1 MPRSYVAGLQRLPA
15 RERSSCAALPLR
27 LHGVHHALDEAPGGE
42 VGERMQLAASQ
53 VQRARRVGERHVLV
67 LALLEVF
74 VLPSTTTTAVEGDSL
89 QHRDLLLRCPLQ
101 ARVHP
106 AHDVRGAV
114 VDGDGARRERGL
126 EVVLLH
132 DPVAHEAVE
141 GNELDAS
148 LAEGA
153 GGGHVPGLALV
164 FPVLLSQ
171 RDLAVL
177 HEDLQGGA
185 VEGIAA
191 APAEAAELVNLVAVA
206 KALAATENAEHGGSC
221 TLPPGGGVAERLL
234 HPRRVDVVILTQ
246 DHEPPRAAAE
256 ALLQEPLLLARQARL
271 VIGAPLLYDEACGG
285 EPLAAPACD
294 REEAALPRETRGPR
308 LHLRSELLPVL
319 GAAVGHHPV
328 DDIWGLVLLAPLPRR
343 VPPLVRLQ
351 QSRPPDGRR
360 TQEAVGLLTVVER
373 SNGHRRGEEA
383 EEQREAAEHR

>member
-27 LHGVHHALDEAPGGE
+27 LHRVHHALDEAPGRE
-42 VGERMQLAASQ
+42 VAGRMRLAAS
-53 VQRARRVGERHVLV
+53 HVLV

-74 VLPSTTTTAVEGDSL
+74 VLPSTAAAAVEGGGL

-114 VDGDGARRERGL
+114 VDGDGARLERGL
-126 EVVLLH
+126 EVALLH

-148 LAEGA
+148 LAEDA
-153 GGGHVPGLALV
+153 RGGHVPGLALV

-171 RDLAVL
+171 RYLAIL

-185 VEGIAA
+185 VEGVAA
-191 APAEAAELVNLVAVA
+191 APADAAELVHLVAVA
-206 KALAATENAEHGGSC
+206 EALAAAENAEHGGSC

-234 HPRRVDVVILTQ
+234 HPRRVDVVILAQ
-246 DHEPPRAAAE
+246 DHEPPRPAAE

-285 EPLAAPACD
+285 EPLAAPARD
-294 REEAALPRETRGPR
+294 REEAALLRETRGPR

-328 DDIWGLVLLAPLPRR
+328 DDV
-343 VPPLVRLQ
+343 
-351 QSRPPDGRR
+351 
-360 TQEAVGLLTVVER
+360 
-373 SNGHRRGEEA
+373 
-383 EEQREAAEHR
+383 